1 MRHFLFSVIAIP
13 FVLALLFYNNSGD
26 ITTEAKVKE
35 PEEKFIK
42 ISGIVRSKDT
52 LDAIFTKYKLEKA
65 DMSRILTSSKKVY
78 NLSKLSIGNIYSFDL
93 DRNDNRLI
101 KMRYGIDDVS
111 FIDVTRNAEGFSVE
125 KVDVEFTRK
134 IGSISFS
141 IKDNLF
147 YSMPGTHKEYHKL
160 TLKLADIYAWDI
172 DFSSDIRNGDT
183 LKILVEELWAG
194 EAFKGFGEILAVEF
208 VNNGKTYNA
217 YRYRTDGH
225 TDYYDSEGR
234 SLRKAL
240 LRSPLKFKYI
250 SSGYT
255 NRRFHPKLRIYRPH
269 LGIDYAAPTGTPVS
283 AAGNGKVVF
292 AGYKGQNGKMVRIR
306 HNGSYETFY
315 GHLSRIPRKIRKGA
329 KVSQGD
335 IIGYVGSTGLSTGPH
350 LDYRMKRNGKNVNPL
365 KVKLPRGKSIPAE
378 LMAGFKE
385 SVVVLVAKLARLTSP
400 VVASSGKTQNSG

>member
-1 MRHFLFSVIAIP
+1 MRHFLFSIVAVP

-26 ITTEAKVKE
+26 ITTEANVKE
-35 PEEKFIK
+35 PEEKFLT

-52 LDAIFTKYKLEKA
+52 LDAIFTKHNLEKA
-65 DMSRILTSSKKVY
+65 DMSRILVSAKKVY
-78 NLSKLSIGNIYSFDL
+78 NLANLSIGNVYSFEL
-93 DRNDNRLI
+93 DKNDSRLM
-101 KMRYGIDDVS
+101 KMRYGIDDLS
-111 FIDVTRNAEGFSVE
+111 FIDVSRKDEGFSAE
-125 KVDVEFTRK
+125 KVDVEFTKRTGT
-134 IGSISFS
+134 ISIN

-160 TLKLADIYAWDI
+160 TLKLAEIYAWDI

-183 LKILVEELWAG
+183 LNILVEELWAG
-194 EAFKGFGEILAVEF
+194 GAFKGFGEILAVEF
-208 VNNGKTYNA
+208 VNNNRIYNA
-217 YRYRTDGH
+217 YRFETNGY
-225 TDYYDSEGR
+225 TDYYDDEGR

-315 GHLSRIPRKIRKGA
+315 GHLSRIPRKIRNGA

-350 LDYRMKRNGKNVNPL
+350 LDYRMKHNGKNVNPL

-378 LMAGFKE
+378 LIAGFKKR
-385 SVVVLVAKLARLTSP
+385 VLVLDAKLTAMTKP
-400 VVASSGKTQNSG
+400 VVASSGKIKTSG